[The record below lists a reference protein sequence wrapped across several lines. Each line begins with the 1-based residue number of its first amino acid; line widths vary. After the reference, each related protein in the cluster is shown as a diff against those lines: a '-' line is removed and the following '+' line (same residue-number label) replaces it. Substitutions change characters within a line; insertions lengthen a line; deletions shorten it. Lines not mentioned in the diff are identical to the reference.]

1 MHTSG
6 QGLNFSANVKITKAH
21 KNSFKLQQSL
31 VKHTLKFAS
40 LYTPA
45 SFKDMSLFFRG
56 TSKYNSFLKNKPNKK
71 ILVKQ
76 SYVML
81 IWLSY
86 IAKSHKASDLER
98 NDLLSKA
105 SCPSFFIYPFRNYK
119 TTITKAPMA
128 HKTYSQE
135 QFMIRFYKFSISFH
149 TNLSIPG
156 CINSGIP
163 GVNSSLFFSSFL
175 RQNMPI
181 LGTNMLILHKYT
193 TFFYSL
199 DKDFFSLNLLKKKQ
213 L

>member
-1 MHTSG
+1 MYTPGRGSHFNAD
-6 QGLNFSANVKITKAH
+6 LKVIKAH
-21 KNSFKLQQSL
+21 KSSSKLQQSL
-31 VKHTLKFAS
+31 IKHTLKFAS
-40 LYTPA
+40 LYTP
-45 SFKDMSLFFRG
+45 STFKDMSLFFRG

-86 IAKSHKASDLER
+86 IAQSHKVSDQGR
-98 NDLLSKA
+98 NDLLGKA

-135 QFMIRFYKFSISFH
+135 QFMVRFYKFSISFH

-156 CINSGIP
+156 RVNSSIP
-163 GVNSSLFFSSFL
+163 GVNNSLFFSSFL

-181 LGTNMLILHKYT
+181 IGTNMLILHKYT

-199 DKDFFSLNLLKKKQ
+199 DKDFFSLDFLQKKQ

>member
-1 MHTSG
+1 MYTSG
-6 QGLNFSANVKITKAH
+6 QGSHFSVDVKITKAH
-21 KNSFKLQQSL
+21 KKNFKLQQPL
-31 VKHTLKFAS
+31 IKHTLKFAS
-40 LYTPA
+40 LYTPS

-86 IAKSHKASDLER
+86 IAKSRKASDLER
-98 NDLLSKA
+98 NDLSNKA

-149 TNLSIPG
+149 TNLSVPG
-156 CINSGIP
+156 CINSSIP
-163 GVNSSLFFSSFL
+163 SVNSSLFFASFL

-181 LGTNMLILHKYT
+181 IGTNMLILHKYA

-199 DKDFFSLNLLKKKQ
+199 DKDFFSLDFLKKR
-213 L
+213 